1 MWEGESGWGIHVN
14 PWLIHVNV
22 WQKPLQYC
30 KVISLQLI
38 KTNKKNNVINLLKK
52 LDKKRSLII
61 LLLFINCLLCIL
73 FYISLYM

>member
-14 PWLIHVNV
+14 PCLIHVNV